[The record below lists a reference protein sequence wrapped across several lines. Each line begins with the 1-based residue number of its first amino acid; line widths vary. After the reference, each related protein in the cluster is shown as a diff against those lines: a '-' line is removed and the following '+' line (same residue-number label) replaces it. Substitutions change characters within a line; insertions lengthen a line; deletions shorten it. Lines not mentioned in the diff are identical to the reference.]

1 MQTQATAMILPD
13 LATVETAT
21 LGGILIGA
29 AAAGLL
35 LVTGRIAGI
44 SGILGDAVQLRP
56 GLWRWAF
63 LGGLALSALIAPLF
77 GIARVVPEFQ
87 TGFGGLAL
95 AGLLVGFGTRLS
107 NGCTS
112 GHGVCGLS
120 NLSLR
125 SLVAT
130 CVFMGVGAL
139 TVFAVRHAGVL

>member
-1 MQTQATAMILPD
+1 MILPD

-21 LGGILIGA
+21 FGGILIGA
-29 AAAGLL
+29 ASAGLL
-35 LVTGRIAGI
+35 LVNGRIAGI
-44 SGILGDAVQLRP
+44 TGILGEAVNFRP

-63 LGGLALSALIAPLF
+63 LGGLAVSSLAAPWF
-77 GIARVVPEFQ
+77 GIARIVPDFQ

-130 CVFMGVGAL
+130 SVFMAVGAL
-139 TVFAVRHAGVL
+139 TVFAVRHLGVL